1 MPQIHT
7 IIQIS
12 QVYYPFCHN
21 LWWKFSGKIFELRK
35 KNKQT
40 QFSLLFYFLMHFS
53 FLPWWCTLKMEAL
66 VRFCKKTFP
75 GFPTWE
81 IQLLL
86 NTVICPLNSILRF
99 LVCWLG
105 PWPVNWMS
113 PVRIPPKSLVTY
125 ILLKF
130 LKNGCFCF
138 SIIPLWIHNIEVKS
152 FLKLYSDFL
161 GSQIWVD

>member
-1 MPQIHT
+1 MPQIHI

-12 QVYYPFCHN
+12 QVYYLFCHN

-40 QFSLLFYFLMHFS
+40 QFSQLFYFLMHFS

-86 NTVICPLNSILRF
+86 SMNFQNSIFVSLGTLLSRAPVYLGSAGSTFAMPTCFLEMHCLLRTWEIHKHCCPSAQWYFTVI
-99 LVCWLG
+99 
-105 PWPVNWMS
+105 
-113 PVRIPPKSLVTY
+113 
-125 ILLKF
+125 
-130 LKNGCFCF
+130 
-138 SIIPLWIHNIEVKS
+138 S
-152 FLKLYSDFL
+152 F
-161 GSQIWVD
+161 G

>member
-1 MPQIHT
+1 MPQIHI

-12 QVYYPFCHN
+12 QVYYSFCHN

-66 VRFCKKTFP
+66 VRFCKKMLA

-86 NTVICPLNSILRF
+86 NAKINSRLYFNVFIWSMNARMKIYLGKNAEMKLFDILNIFANSCLEFAGRHFEPAFNWLRGIINPLIY
-99 LVCWLG
+99 
-105 PWPVNWMS
+105 
-113 PVRIPPKSLVTY
+113 K
-125 ILLKF
+125 
-130 LKNGCFCF
+130 
-138 SIIPLWIHNIEVKS
+138 
-152 FLKLYSDFL
+152 
-161 GSQIWVD
+161 